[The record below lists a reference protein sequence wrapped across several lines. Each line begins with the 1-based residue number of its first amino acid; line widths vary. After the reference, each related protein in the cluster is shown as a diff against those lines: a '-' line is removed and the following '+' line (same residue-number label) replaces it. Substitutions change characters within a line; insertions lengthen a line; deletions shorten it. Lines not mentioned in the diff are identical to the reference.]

1 MAVLVKREAA
11 LQEQAR
17 SLKSEMD
24 AVLRTMGELQA
35 IIREMQAVPKR
46 KPPAKRTV
54 TPAAPPTAEQLK
66 EAATMTCATLGTPA
80 PAANTDTVA
89 A

>member
-1 MAVLVKREAA
+1 MPRTSKAMAVLVKREAA

-35 IIREMQAVPKR
+35 IIREMQAAPKR
-46 KPPAKRTV
+46 VRTSKRAV
-54 TPAAPPTAEQLK
+54 
-66 EAATMTCATLGTPA
+66 
-80 PAANTDTVA
+80 VA
-89 A
+89 ASLNRDVGSTAA